1 MTHSHFR
8 GLDELTHTLFF
19 SKPAQVAL
27 GWLLSK
33 PNVTAPIVGATK
45 LYQLEEAA
53 AAVQVKLTADE
64 VTYLEAPYKPH
75 PVLGHSS

>member
-1 MTHSHFR
+1 
-8 GLDELTHTLFF
+8 
-19 SKPAQVAL
+19 
-27 GWLLSK
+27 
-33 PNVTAPIVGATK
+33 VTAPIVGATK

-64 VTYLEAPYKPH
+64 VTFLEAPYKPH